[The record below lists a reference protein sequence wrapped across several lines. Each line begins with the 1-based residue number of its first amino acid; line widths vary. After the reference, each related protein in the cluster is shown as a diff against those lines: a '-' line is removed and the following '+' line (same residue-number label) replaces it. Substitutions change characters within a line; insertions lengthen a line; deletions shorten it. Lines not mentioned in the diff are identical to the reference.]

1 MLLNHEKVD
10 FLHLPTPIEYL
21 PRLSEE
27 LGIQLY
33 IKRDDLTN
41 LGVGGNKL
49 RKLQYFLHDA
59 LENGYTMLLTVGG
72 AQTNHGRLTAA
83 VSAKYG
89 LRCAICCV
97 DHYPNEVSANILLDR
112 IMGADVILEAPKEG
126 LSEGKQLAE
135 LVARMKEKYEAK
147 GEKVYYIPVGG
158 SNELGILGYYECAME
173 LTEQAKAMGLGDAR
187 VVSTV
192 GSMGTYLGL
201 FLGLKNEASNLKL
214 TGVCISPWNDDPQEH
229 VMKYYEK
236 VKAFY
241 GDALTCD
248 VSPSDFDVTQDYT
261 WGAYNNP
268 VKEIRD
274 TVCHVA
280 RTEAIILD
288 PCYTGKT
295 FYGLMDMVK
304 TGKIAPGETVIFLHT
319 GGLPGIN
326 TPFHRMGF
334 EEDLIDGVTV
344 L

>member
-1 MLLNHEKVD
+1 MLLHHEKVD

-21 PRLSEE
+21 PTLSEE
-27 LGIQLY
+27 LGIRLY

-49 RKLQYFLHDA
+49 RKLQYFLYDA
-59 LENGYTMLLTVGG
+59 QQKGATMLLTVGG

-83 VSAKYG
+83 VAAKYS

-97 DHYPNEVSANILLDR
+97 DRYPNEVSANILLDR

-126 LSEGKQLAE
+126 VPESQQLAA
-135 LVARMKEKYEAK
+135 LVERMTKKYEAQ

-173 LTEQAKAMGLGDAR
+173 LTRQAEEMDLKDAR
-187 VVSTV
+187 VVTTV

-201 FLGLKNEASNLKL
+201 FCGLKNESSPLSL
-214 TGVCISPWNDDPQEH
+214 TGVCISPWSDDPQEH
-229 VMKYYEK
+229 VMKYYNR
-236 VKAFY
+236 VKEFY
-241 GDALTCD
+241 GDDLTMT
-248 VSPSDFDVTQDYT
+248 VTPSDFDVTQEYT

-268 VKEIRD
+268 VKEVRD
-274 TVCHVA
+274 MVCHVA
-280 RTEAIILD
+280 RKEAIILD

-295 FYGLMDMVK
+295 FYGMVQMIK
-304 TGKIAPGETVIFLHT
+304 KGKIRQGETVIFLHT

-326 TPFHRMGF
+326 TPFHRLGF
-334 EEDLIDGVTV
+334 EADLIDGVTV

>member
-1 MLLNHEKVD
+1 MLLHHEKVD

-21 PRLSEE
+21 PTLSEE
-27 LGIQLY
+27 LGIRLY

-49 RKLQYFLHDA
+49 RKLQYFLYDA
-59 LENGYTMLLTVGG
+59 RQKGATMLLTVGG

-83 VSAKYG
+83 VAAKYG

-97 DHYPNEVSANILLDR
+97 DRYPNEVSANILLDR

-126 LSEGKQLAE
+126 VPESQQLAA
-135 LVARMKEKYEAK
+135 LVERMTKKYEAQ

-173 LTEQAKAMGLGDAR
+173 LTRQAEEMDLKDAR
-187 VVSTV
+187 VVTTV

-201 FLGLKNEASNLKL
+201 FCGLKNEGSPLSL
-214 TGVCISPWNDDPQEH
+214 TGVCISPWSDDPQEH
-229 VMKYYEK
+229 VMKYYNR
-236 VKAFY
+236 VKEFY
-241 GDALTCD
+241 GDDLTMT
-248 VSPSDFDVTQDYT
+248 VAPSDFDVTQEYT

-268 VKEIRD
+268 VKEVRNM
-274 TVCHVA
+274 VCHVA
-280 RTEAIILD
+280 RKEAIILD

-295 FYGLMDMVK
+295 FYGMVQMIK
-304 TGKIAPGETVIFLHT
+304 KGKIRQGETVIFLHT

-326 TPFHRMGF
+326 TPFHRLGF
-334 EEDLIDGVTV
+334 EADLIDGVTV